1 MAARKSAKSTKGLA
15 DADAAEAYNPL
26 ARINIARSIA
36 GELLARRAIPL
47 SDSDGIVGA
56 GIYALYYCGDFPAY
70 APARNAPE
78 RLLDYLLQRMTPAQY
93 DIEPYLALQNYV
105 TTGDAWTGSDA
116 QLNTKASGLA
126 RLIAGSGEYQFV

>member
-78 RLLDYLLQRMTPAQY
+78 RLDHPSSVLQRASLRQRNRV
-93 DIEPYLALQNYV
+93 ALLHEVHENHP
-105 TTGDAWTGSDA
+105 
-116 QLNTKASGLA
+116 
-126 RLIAGSGEYQFV
+126 